1 MAMCRRLNVGL
12 SPSRPRIERNV
23 ALGALG
29 RMALTKTAAR
39 NLATRVEWTLLDS
52 SFSPLLKDLTAG
64 GLNPVK

>member
-1 MAMCRRLNVGL
+1 
-12 SPSRPRIERNV
+12 V